1 VIDRHVPSDC
11 FAVVCIRRAAAGDAA
26 ELARLRAQ
34 SLVEQGL
41 LERRGAERFVR
52 DAEPRFDAGLR
63 SGRVVA
69 WILASPA
76 GTHGCAAMNYF
87 ERLPYPGTALHAEL
101 AGVYVEP
108 SLRGRG
114 YARALCR
121 TAIAAARER
130 GVRRIAVHAA
140 RNAGDLYRRLG
151 FVPGNQL
158 ELT

>member
-1 VIDRHVPSDC
+1 MIDHHVPSDRH
-11 FAVVCIRRAAAGDAA
+11 AVVCIKRAGIGDAT
-26 ELARLRAQ
+26 ELARLRAH

-41 LERRGAERFVR
+41 LEGGAAERFAR

-69 WILASPA
+69 WILASPT
-76 GTHGCAAMNYF
+76 GTHGCAAVNYF

-114 YARALCR
+114 FARALCR

-140 RNAGDLYRRLG
+140 LNAGDLYRRLG

-158 ELT
+158 ELA